1 MCEGLFPISFRKRLK
16 INSLHRSIR
25 SLGIRF
31 AQRGDVTFCK
41 IASNLSGLFATLVSF
56 PRHLLLPRSD
66 FFLLKE
72 KKLFIFDFEPRIM
85 CRFPS
90 DSIRHQMHHLGK
102 KEKRPIS
109 LFENENIEDLQIL
122 VSRQGFWISKARHRS
137 FS

>member
-31 AQRGDVTFCK
+31 ALRSDVTFCK
-41 IASNLSGLFATLVSF
+41 IASNLSGLFATLVSL
-56 PRHLLLPRSD
+56 PRHLLLPLSAIFKQRS
-66 FFLLKE
+66 FLFLTSN
-72 KKLFIFDFEPRIM
+72 LALCLVSRLI
-85 CRFPS
+85 RFG
-90 DSIRHQMHHLGK
+90 IKCIIYGK